1 MSENLN
7 TVPARFLLSIVL
19 DNGVRVS
26 DDRLSSLMG
35 GLRQLLVPREGVE
48 SELIVYDGL
57 APLVAKS
64 FDSDQILP
72 VSGGRFPLLAR
83 AAELALD
90 RLEAR
95 KKALFDEGVPL
106 YRPLLF
112 LLTDGFC
119 IDSTD
124 ELSAR
129 LEAAERAGLL
139 TYLPFCLSEAPLCER
154 VADIDRIKRMPRLL
168 QGGTEGL
175 FAFLS
180 ALIERRLAAPI
191 EEGLKFSKS
200 DFEGWAVL

>member
-7 TVPARFLLSIVL
+7 TVPARFLFSIVL

-35 GLRQLLVPREGVE
+35 GLRQLLAPREGME

-57 APLVAKS
+57 TPLVAKS

-95 KKALFDEGVPL
+95 KNALFDEGVPL

-112 LLTDGFC
+112 LLPMAFASIPPTSF
-119 IDSTD
+119 
-124 ELSAR
+124 LPVWRPPSA
-129 LEAAERAGLL
+129 
-139 TYLPFCLSEAPLCER
+139 P
-154 VADIDRIKRMPRLL
+154 
-168 QGGTEGL
+168 
-175 FAFLS
+175 AF
-180 ALIERRLAAPI
+180 
-191 EEGLKFSKS
+191 
-200 DFEGWAVL
+200 